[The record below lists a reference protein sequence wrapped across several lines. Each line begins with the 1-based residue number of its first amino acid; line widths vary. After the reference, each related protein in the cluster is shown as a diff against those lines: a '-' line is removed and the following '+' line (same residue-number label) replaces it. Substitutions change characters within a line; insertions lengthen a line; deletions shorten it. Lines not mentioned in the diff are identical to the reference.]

1 MVKVDLNCDMG
12 ESFGLY
18 QLGNDEEMMKYIS
31 SANIACGFHGGD
43 PQVMRKS
50 VELAKKYGVAVGAHP
65 GFPDLLGFGR
75 RHMAATP
82 SEIKDYVTYQ
92 VGALR
97 EFATAFGLK
106 LQHCK
111 PHGAL
116 YMYAMEDEQ
125 VARIILEA
133 IAEVDSDMAV
143 YAMNHSAVVEAGKKV
158 GIRVVK
164 EVYSDRE
171 HTASGSIVL
180 TRIGTSIDDYVKMAD
195 RVVRMVKE
203 GKVLA
208 HTGEDISLKAETVCI
223 HGDTPGA
230 PHLAKAIVEAL
241 KAENIKIAPIHDGL
255 SSRA

>member
-97 EFATAFGLK
+97 EFATALGLK

-125 VARIILEA
+125 VARTILEA
-133 IAEVDSDMAV
+133 IAEVDPDIVV

-158 GIRVVK
+158 GIRVAR

-171 HTASGSIVL
+171 HTVTGSIL
-180 TRIGTSIDDYVKMAD
+180 LKRTGSPIGDYGKMAD

-208 HTGEDISLKAETVCI
+208 HTGEDVLLKAETVCI

-230 PHLAKAIVEAL
+230 PYLAKAIVEAL
-241 KAENIKIAPIHDGL
+241 KAENIKIAPVHDVL
-255 SSRA
+255 SARA